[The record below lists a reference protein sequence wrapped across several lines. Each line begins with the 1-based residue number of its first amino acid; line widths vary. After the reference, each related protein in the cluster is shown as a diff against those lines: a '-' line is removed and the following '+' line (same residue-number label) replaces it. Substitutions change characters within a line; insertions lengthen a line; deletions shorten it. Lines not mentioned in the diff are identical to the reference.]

1 MACYLPLWTAVM
13 VPHFKS
19 VHNTASSANVEAEFK
34 HIKHGLFKHESL
46 PIRMDRFV
54 IRHLEF
60 LEGNMRLSSAP
71 VKETEHTETFKTQ
84 ETEPRPGRSEQDAEV
99 KQQSVDEDPVEN
111 WKGLGVPPKKRLS

>member
-34 HIKHGLFKHESL
+34 NIKHGLFKHESL

-99 KQQSVDEDPVEN
+99 KQQSVEEDPVEN